1 MACQPQFGLERRQ
14 VQPASALCASA
25 FVSLWRDKSARHF
38 LRSKK
43 WCAREDLNLQPLRDQ
58 ILSLARLPFR
68 HARSDTKLRP
78 ARRNLKPG
86 FSGCHQ
92 ANASLQPLRS
102 WFKFCPMSFF
112 RDRLFFSACAMGLG
126 IALSGCTPP
135 DQSRA
140 DEKKEPHFVLGQNR
154 VNAMDYQGAIE
165 AFEKSLE
172 ANPHSATA
180 HYQLAMLFDEKE
192 PDPVAAIYHYRQY
205 LKLCPKADNA
215 EVITQ
220 RIYTCKEQLIA
231 EGTPLSGVPAVQKQ
245 LDQLADQNRQLQDE
259 VNRWRAYYSSQLAA
273 IKTNSPLVPTNVV
286 LRLATNQPTVVSANT
301 NHSGNVTTAIRPRTH
316 TVAFGETAVGI
327 ARKYGVKLSALEA
340 ANPSMNPIRIRVGQ
354 VLNIPAR

>member
-1 MACQPQFGLERRQ
+1 
-14 VQPASALCASA
+14 
-25 FVSLWRDKSARHF
+25 
-38 LRSKK
+38 
-43 WCAREDLNLQPLRDQ
+43 
-58 ILSLARLPFR
+58 
-68 HARSDTKLRP
+68 
-78 ARRNLKPG
+78 
-86 FSGCHQ
+86 
-92 ANASLQPLRS
+92 
-102 WFKFCPMSFF
+102 
-112 RDRLFFSACAMGLG
+112 MGLG

-135 DQSRA
+135 DQSRS

-180 HYQLAMLFDEKE
+180 HYELGWLYDEKE
-192 PDPVAAIYHYRQY
+192 PDPVSAIYHYRQY
-205 LKLCPKADNA
+205 LALCPKADNA

-220 RIYTCKEQLIA
+220 RIYTCKQQLAA
-231 EGTPLSGVPAVQKQ
+231 EGTPLSGVPAVKKQ
-245 LDQLADQNRQLQDE
+245 LDQLAEQNRQLQDE

-273 IKTNSPLVPTNVV
+273 AKTNSSPALTNAVARPTPV
-286 LRLATNQPTVVSANT
+286 QPTAVNANT
-301 NHSGNVTTAIRPRTH
+301 NRSGSATTTIRPRTH